1 MIFDLRIQE
10 SFEQIKREE
19 RAEHM
24 LTSCIFEID
33 NITLLSREKKREQT
47 MELDV
52 YLFYTSSVTL
62 LRERERAGPSQ
73 FLDVLFDPGI

>member
-1 MIFDLRIQE
+1 
-10 SFEQIKREE
+10 
-19 RAEHM
+19 
-24 LTSCIFEID
+24 
-33 NITLLSREKKREQT
+33 